1 MPGETAEQNQP
12 AESSRGEQSAQDELK
27 TQIMRDLNDL
37 PPMPQIIFKAYDN
50 MDDPNSSTKQ
60 VADLIETDQ
69 AIAAKVLKMVNS
81 AYYGLSGKV
90 SSIQHAS
97 VVLGCKALREL
108 ITLAGTSSLLRNRLH
123 GYDID
128 SAELW
133 RHSMSVAFGSKIIAR
148 CKKPEL
154 ENDAFS
160 AGPIHDVGKLIL
172 DRPILNRKSLFNEYM
187 ESGDKTFISAEK
199 QIIRCHH
206 RPNQS
211 SSTDLDDIVYMANT
225 IANMA
230 ESMDMVGSI
239 ESDIE
244 GLMYMVGDEV
254 LNNLEM
260 EEKDIGDFINEVVNS
275 VENISREISPN

>member
-1 MPGETAEQNQP
+1 
-12 AESSRGEQSAQDELK
+12 
-27 TQIMRDLNDL
+27 MRDLNDL

-199 QIIRCHH
+199 QILGLDHAEIGYEICCRWNIPESLSKAIRCHH